1 MPAKMRRVA
10 RARLDR
16 VNNEYQRATRV
27 VERLLQAHGGR
38 QEERCPPAGG
48 GHREEQKYWD
58 DFGAG
63 HAPDPRMD
71 YEDSIT
77 MERRPTLPV
86 TEILAAERQERS
98 WESAPVPGRW
108 GHPSVADRGRG
119 IGDLGMAGLNI
130 GAPARLQRGGRAL
143 LPTGAST
150 PLGGGS
156 GELPRTYSGSSAR
169 ADYRRRLE
177 LNTQDRDEDVLFR
190 QEMNYPERGAGGFSG
205 LRRAGAGENRGSP
218 PVQQLDV
225 SEYVTASEAGSERGR
240 RRHRGYQED
249 RPSVSREDVG
259 RSFDQEDRE
268 PAGCREEDPDPPA
281 NAERQPGGGRSWADA
296 AAERPP
302 MPPRHVQGCHCHPG
316 DRRSHRFPGGA
327 KACSSPGGIATT
339 LLREATADPC
349 RGNLRRTTG
358 RGKLLHQSWDLG
370 WRQFRA

>member
-1 MPAKMRRVA
+1 MRTFRRVCGEVDTASMPAKMRRMA
-10 RARLDR
+10 RGRLDR

-38 QEERCPPAGG
+38 QEERRPPAGG
-48 GHREEQKYWD
+48 GHREEWKYRD
-58 DFGAG
+58 DFGARR
-63 HAPDPRMD
+63 APDQRME
-71 YEDSIT
+71 YEDSIP

-143 LPTGAST
+143 PPAGAST

-177 LNTQDRDEDVLFR
+177 LNTQDSDEDVLFR

-205 LRRAGAGENRGSP
+205 LRRAGAGESRGSP

-225 SEYVTASEAGSERGR
+225 SEYMTASEAGSERGR
-240 RRHRGYQED
+240 RRHRGYQGD
-249 RPSVSREDVG
+249 RPSVGRED
-259 RSFDQEDRE
+259 
-268 PAGCREEDPDPPA
+268 AG
-281 NAERQPGGGRSWADA
+281 
-296 AAERPP
+296 
-302 MPPRHVQGCHCHPG
+302 
-316 DRRSHRFPGGA
+316 
-327 KACSSPGGIATT
+327 
-339 LLREATADPC
+339 
-349 RGNLRRTTG
+349 
-358 RGKLLHQSWDLG
+358 
-370 WRQFRA
+370 